1 MFISYWI
8 CIYHIYT
15 LSFIY
20 ICKYN
25 IFIICIHYLY
35 IHTIYTY
42 IVVYVYCTIYIYII
56 YIYIVCIYYLLI
68 NNNVF
73 IVNVFAYIKIYKY
86 IYIYSLF
93 YYEELAHTIMEAKS
107 HNLLSAWWRPRK
119 ASGIIWLESEGLRT
133 RGADGINLSPRA
145 GEDEKRCPRSISE
158 AGKKRGASSFFC
170 LWFCSGPKQ
179 TGWCPPS
186 LQRDI
191 YWVYQFTS

>member
-1 MFISYWI
+1 MYTLFVHTYNIHIYFCI
-8 CIYHIYT
+8 CILYNIHIYYIHIYC
-15 LSFIY
+15 IY
-20 ICKYN
+20 I
-25 IFIICIHYLY
+25 
-35 IHTIYTY
+35 
-42 IVVYVYCTIYIYII
+42 
-56 YIYIVCIYYLLI
+56 IYYLLI
-68 NNNVF
+68 NNVF

-86 IYIYSLF
+86 IYIYIYTLSLF

-107 HNLLSAWWRPRK
+107 HNLLSAWWRPRE

-170 LWFCSGPKQ
+170 LLFCSGPKQ